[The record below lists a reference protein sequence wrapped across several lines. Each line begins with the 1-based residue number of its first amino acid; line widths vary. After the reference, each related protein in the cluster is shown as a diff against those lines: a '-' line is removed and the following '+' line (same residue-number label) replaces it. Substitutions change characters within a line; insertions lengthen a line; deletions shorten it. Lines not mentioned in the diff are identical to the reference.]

1 MDGPL
6 VHRRHLKKNMGGVE
20 LLALVAII
28 AFLPALHS
36 KKTSKSDKHSQWSD
50 MGPMKCKC
58 KLLFLQA
65 MAWTYE
71 SVLDFEKLRTKAII
85 WEPPVLLPYLDNIP
99 RSGTIITVIIIV
111 FVINTT

>member
-36 KKTSKSDKHSQWSD
+36 KIHQKVTSIAND
-50 MGPMKCKC
+50 
-58 KLLFLQA
+58 L
-65 MAWTYE
+65 
-71 SVLDFEKLRTKAII
+71 I
-85 WEPPVLLPYLDNIP
+85 WV
-99 RSGTIITVIIIV
+99 R
-111 FVINTT
+111 